1 MLLEGLPEFLT
12 VLINLHMRFDSVY
25 VQKEPVNFN
34 SLNTLGECP
43 GSLNGGMRAPT
54 KCVVVVQ
61 EWWGMNEQIKQQ
73 ALDIAT
79 QGKFVT
85 IVPDL
90 YRGKVAKNFT
100 AALHLTR
107 NLNYTG
113 EYRSATAFII
123 AKLVGETTA
132 IPILDYYSRSTDCI
146 YSLCW
151 FCYLSDFK

>member
-25 VQKEPVNFN
+25 VQKEPVIFN
-34 SLNTLGECP
+34 TLNPLGECP
-43 GSLNGGMRAPT
+43 GSLNGGMRSPT
-54 KCVVVVQ
+54 KCLVVVQ

-73 ALDIAT
+73 ALDIAA

-90 YRGKVAKNFT
+90 YRGKVAKNTT

-113 EYRSATAFII
+113 T
-123 AKLVGETTA
+123 
-132 IPILDYYSRSTDCI
+132 
-146 YSLCW
+146 
-151 FCYLSDFK
+151 